1 MQRTSTKGAKAALNN
16 VFTLPFIFS
25 IIGFLYLLIQHL
37 GDRGTVLGLRG
48 TGSWSADER
57 PKNYRE
63 LILLLFPN
71 SPLSLTAL
79 MSKLQVRST
88 NDPEYKIFT
97 KNLPVQRVIV
107 SGSQTSGDLAIE
119 TQGSGASIVLKKGHS
134 LINERTL
141 ELIWV
146 SADPTTPWNSFAA
159 LRGKGSTA
167 AAMNDGD
174 GLLIVGSHHQE
185 GAAVPTAITFE
196 PTVISN
202 FTQIFRTALHLT
214 NTAKATNLRTGS
226 DLEERQRETLE
237 IHAIER
243 EMAYIFGTGV
253 EDTSGAQPERTT
265 KGFISLVT
273 TNVKDFA
280 GAVDID
286 SWEAFMEDVF
296 EDGSSE
302 KLLLAGN
309 TAITTINK
317 VARIHAEIQ
326 MSPMSETYGM
336 MLDRYRTP
344 YGFLQIRQHPLFS
357 KNATFRSWG
366 IVVDPEYLADRILS
380 GNGVNRDTNYLE
392 NRQNAGD
399 DATKDEWLTESGLE
413 LDFDTCNAVFK
424 NASAFVP

>member
-1 MQRTSTKGAKAALNN
+1 MRLRNFLHSI
-16 VFTLPFIFS
+16 FTIFIFS
-25 IIGFLYLLIQHL
+25 FIGILFLPFFFDVDATVVLA
-37 GDRGTVLGLRG
+37 TVLGLRG
-48 TGSWSADER
+48 TGGWSADER

-79 MSKLQVRST
+79 MSKLRVRAT
-88 NDPEYKIFT
+88 DDPEFKIFT
-97 KNLPVQRVIV
+97 KSLPTQRVVV
-107 SGSQTSGDLAIE
+107 SGSQTSGDLTIE

-141 ELIWV
+141 EVIWV
-146 SADPTTPWNSFAA
+146 TADPTTPFNQFSAA
-159 LRGKGSTA
+159 RGKGSTA

-185 GAAVPTAITFE
+185 GAGVPTAISYE
-196 PTVISN
+196 PSVIN
-202 FTQIFRTALHLT
+202 NYTQIFRTALHLT

-243 EMAYIFGTGV
+243 EMAYVFGTGV

-265 KGFISLVT
+265 KGFISLVS

-286 SWEAFMEDVF
+286 SWESFMEDIF

-309 TAITTINK
+309 TAITNVNK
-317 VARIHAEIQ
+317 VARIHGEIQ
-326 MSPMSETYGM
+326 MTPMSETYGM

-380 GNGVNRDTNYLE
+380 GKGVNRDTNYLE

-413 LDFDTCNAVFK
+413 LDFDQVNAVFK
-424 NASAFVP
+424 NATAFVP

>member
-1 MQRTSTKGAKAALNN
+1 MKRALRDII
-16 VFTLPFIFS
+16 TLPFVFTF
-25 IIGFLYLLIQHL
+25 IGFLTLLIKYL
-37 GDRGTVLGLRG
+37 GENGTVLGLRG

-79 MSKLQVRST
+79 MSKLQVRAT
-88 NDPEYKIFT
+88 NDPEFKIFT
-97 KNLPVQRVIV
+97 KGLPTQRVIV
-107 SGSQTSGDLAIE
+107 SGSQTSTDTTIE
-119 TQGSGASIVLKKGHS
+119 TQGTGASIVLKKGHS

-141 ELIWV
+141 EVIWV
-146 SADPTTPWNSFAA
+146 TADPTTPFNQFSAA
-159 LRGKGSTA
+159 RGKGSTA

-185 GAAVPTAITFE
+185 GAPVPTAVTYE
-196 PTVISN
+196 PSVVN
-202 FTQIFRTALHLT
+202 NYCQIFRTALHLT

-237 IHAIER
+237 IHGIER

-286 SWEAFMEDVF
+286 SWETFMEDVF

-309 TAITTINK
+309 TAITNINK
-317 VARIHAEIQ
+317 VARIHGEIQ
-326 MSPMSETYGM
+326 MTPMSETYGM

-413 LDFDTCNAVFK
+413 LDFDTVNAVFK
-424 NASAFVP
+424 NATAFVP

>member
-1 MQRTSTKGAKAALNN
+1 MKSFIRERLPIFPMYFSLFFSLLALW
-16 VFTLPFIFS
+16 LIH
-25 IIGFLYLLIQHL
+25 YLGQQ
-37 GDRGTVLGLRG
+37 GTVLGLRG

-71 SPLSLTAL
+71 SPTSLTAL
-79 MSKLQVRST
+79 MSKLQTRAT
-88 NDPEYKIFT
+88 TDPEFKIFT
-97 KNLPVQRVIV
+97 KQLPVQRVIV
-107 SGSQTSGDLAIE
+107 SGSQTSTDTTIE
-119 TQGSGASIVLKKGHS
+119 TQGTGASIVLKKGHS

-141 ELIWV
+141 EVLWV
-146 SADPTTPWNSFAA
+146 TADPTTPFNQFTAA
-159 LRGKGSTA
+159 RGKGSTA

-174 GLLIVGSHHQE
+174 GLLIVGSHHME
-185 GAAVPTAITFE
+185 GAAVPTAITYE
-196 PTVISN
+196 PTVINN
-202 FTQIFRTALHLT
+202 FCQIFRTALHLT
-214 NTAKATNLRTGS
+214 NTAKATALRTGA

-265 KGFISLVT
+265 KGFVSLIS

-286 SWEAFMEDVF
+286 TWETFMEDVF

-309 TAITTINK
+309 TAITNINK
-317 VARIHAEIQ
+317 VARIHGEIQ
-326 MSPMSETYGM
+326 MTPVSETYGM

-366 IVVDPEYLADRILS
+366 IVVDPEFLADRILS
-380 GNGVNRDTNYLE
+380 GNGVSRDTNYLE

-413 LDFDTCNAVFK
+413 LDFDSCNAVFK
-424 NASAFVP
+424 NATSFVP

>member
-1 MQRTSTKGAKAALNN
+1 MKGVKQFLNS
-16 VFTLPFIFS
+16 VFTLPFIYS
-25 IIGFLYLLIQHL
+25 LAGIVYLLFRNL
-37 GDRGTVLGLRG
+37 GQQGTVLGLRG
-48 TGSWSADER
+48 TGSWSSDER

-79 MSKLQVRST
+79 MSKLQVRAT
-88 NDPEYKIFT
+88 NDPEFKIFT
-97 KNLPVQRVIV
+97 KNLPTQRVIV
-107 SGSQTSGDLAIE
+107 SGSQTSGDTTIE
-119 TQGSGASIVLKKGHS
+119 TQGSGASVVLKKGHS

-141 ELIWV
+141 EVIWV
-146 SADPTTPWNSFAA
+146 SADPTTPFNQFTAA
-159 LRGKGSTA
+159 RGKGVSA
-167 AAMNDGD
+167 ASMNDGD

-185 GAAVPTAITFE
+185 GAAVPTAITFD
-196 PTVISN
+196 PSVVN
-202 FTQIFRTALHLT
+202 NYTQIFRTSLHLT

-243 EMAYIFGTGV
+243 ELAYIFGTGV

-280 GAVDID
+280 GSVDID
-286 SWEAFMEDVF
+286 SWESFMEDVF

-309 TAITTINK
+309 TAITNINK
-317 VARIHAEIQ
+317 VARIHGEIQ
-326 MSPMSETYGM
+326 MTPMSETYGM

-366 IVVDPEYLADRILS
+366 IIVDPEYLADRILS

>member
-1 MQRTSTKGAKAALNN
+1 MKSIKTALRNA
-16 VFTLPFIFS
+16 FTLPFLFS
-25 IIGFLYLLIQHL
+25 ITGLIYLFLRHL
-37 GDRGTVLGLRG
+37 SETGTVLGLRG

-79 MSKLQVRST
+79 MSKLAVRAT

-97 KNLPVQRVIV
+97 KGLPTQRVLV
-107 SGSQTSGDLAIE
+107 NGSQTSTDTTIE

-141 ELIWV
+141 EIVWV
-146 SADPTTPWNSFAA
+146 TADPTTPFNQFTAA
-159 LRGKGSTA
+159 RGKGTTVA

-174 GLLIVGSHHQE
+174 GLLIVGSHHPE
-185 GAAVPTAITFE
+185 GASIPTAITFE
-196 PTVISN
+196 PSVLN
-202 FTQIFRTALHLT
+202 NYTQIFRTALHLT

-243 EMAYIFGTGV
+243 EMAYIFGQGV
-253 EDTSGAQPERTT
+253 EDTSSGQAERTT
-265 KGFISLVT
+265 KGFISLVS

-286 SWEAFMEDVF
+286 SWESFMEDVF

-309 TAITTINK
+309 TAITNINK
-317 VARIHAEIQ
+317 VARIHGEIQ
-326 MSPMSETYGM
+326 MTPMTETYGM

-366 IVVDPEYLADRILS
+366 IVVDPEFLADRILS
-380 GNGVNRDTNYLE
+380 GNGVSRDTNYLE

-413 LDFDTCNAVFK
+413 LDFDQVNAVFK

>member
-1 MQRTSTKGAKAALNN
+1 MKGVKK
-16 VFTLPFIFS
+16 VFNDLATLPFIFS
-25 IIGFLYLLIQHL
+25 LVGLIYVLFRHL
-37 GDRGTVLGLRG
+37 GQQGTVLGLRG

-79 MSKLQVRST
+79 MSKLQVRAT

-119 TQGSGASIVLKKGHS
+119 TQGSGASVVLKKGHS

-141 ELIWV
+141 EVIWV
-146 SADPTTPWNSFAA
+146 TADPTTPWNSFAA
-159 LRGKGSTA
+159 ARGKGSSA

-174 GLLIVGSHHQE
+174 GLLIVGSHHME
-185 GAAVPTAITFE
+185 GAAVPTAITYE
-196 PTVISN
+196 PTVIN
-202 FTQIFRTALHLT
+202 NYTQIFRTALHLT

-273 TNVKDFA
+273 SNVKDFA

-286 SWEAFMEDVF
+286 TWESFMEDVF

-317 VARIHAEIQ
+317 AARIHGEIQ
-326 MSPMSETYGM
+326 MSPLGDTYGM

-357 KNATFRSWG
+357 KNATFRNWG
-366 IVVDPEYLADRILS
+366 IVVDPEFLADRILS
-380 GNGVNRDTNYLE
+380 GNGINRDTNYLE

-424 NASAFVP
+424 GASSFVP

>member
-1 MQRTSTKGAKAALNN
+1 MKGAKRILSEFA
-16 VFTLPFIFS
+16 TLPFIYTLT
-25 IIGFLYLLIQHL
+25 GLLYLLLFHIGQK
-37 GDRGTVLGLRG
+37 GTVLGLRG

-79 MSKLQVRST
+79 MSKLQVRAT
-88 NDPEYKIFT
+88 NDPEFKIFT
-97 KNLPVQRVIV
+97 KNLPTQRVLV
-107 SGSQTSGDLAIE
+107 SGSQTSGDTAIE
-119 TQGSGASIVLKKGHS
+119 TQGSGAAIALKKGHS

-141 ELIWV
+141 EVIWV
-146 SADPTTPWNSFAA
+146 TVDPTTPFNAFTAA
-159 LRGKGSTA
+159 RGKGSVA

-196 PTVISN
+196 PSVIN
-202 FTQIFRTALHLT
+202 NYTQIFRTSLHLT

-243 EMAYIFGTGV
+243 EMAYVFGTGV

-286 SWEAFMEDVF
+286 SWESFMEDVF

-309 TAITTINK
+309 TAITNINK
-317 VARIHAEIQ
+317 VARIHGEIQ
-326 MSPMSETYGM
+326 MTPMSETYGM

-357 KNATFRSWG
+357 KNATFRTWG

-424 NASAFVP
+424 GASAFVP

>member
-1 MQRTSTKGAKAALNN
+1 MKGVSRFFKEKAIIFPTYISLALSAA
-16 VFTLPFIFS
+16 FIAV
-25 IIGFLYLLIQHL
+25 LRLLNQN
-37 GDRGTVLGLRG
+37 GTVLGLRG
-48 TGSWSADER
+48 TGSWTADER

-79 MSKLQVRST
+79 MSKLQVRAT
-88 NDPEYKIFT
+88 NDPEFKIFT
-97 KNLPVQRVIV
+97 KNLPTQRVIN
-107 SGSQTSGDLAIE
+107 SGAATSGATTIT
-119 TQGSGASIVLKKGHS
+119 TQGSGASIALKKGHS

-141 ELIWV
+141 EVIWV
-146 SADPTTPWNSFAA
+146 TADPTSPFNTFTAA
-159 LRGKGSTA
+159 RGKGSSA

-185 GAAVPTAITFE
+185 GSAVPTAITFE
-196 PTVISN
+196 PSVLN
-202 FTQIFRTALHLT
+202 NYTQIFRTALHLT

-286 SWEAFMEDVF
+286 SWESFMEDVF

-309 TAITTINK
+309 TAITNINK
-317 VARIHAEIQ
+317 VARIHGEIQ
-326 MSPMSETYGM
+326 MTPMSETYGM

-357 KNATFRSWG
+357 KNATFRTWG
-366 IVVDPEYLADRILS
+366 IVVDPDYLADRILS

>member
-1 MQRTSTKGAKAALNN
+1 MKGFIKNKLPIFPIPYLILALS
-16 VFTLPFIFS
+16 VI
-25 IIGFLYLLIQHL
+25 YLLLSKL
-37 GDRGTVLGLRG
+37 GQGGVVLGLRG

-79 MSKLQVRST
+79 MSKLQTRAT
-88 NDPEYKIFT
+88 NDPEFKIFT
-97 KNLPVQRVIV
+97 KNLPTQRLLV
-107 SGSQTSGDLAIE
+107 SGSQTSTDSTIE
-119 TQGSGASIVLKKGHS
+119 IQGSGLGVILKKGHS

-141 ELIWV
+141 EVIWV
-146 SADPTTPWNSFAA
+146 TADPTTPFNSFSAA
-159 LRGKGSTA
+159 RGKGSTA

-185 GAAVPTAITFE
+185 GAAVPTAITYE
-196 PTVISN
+196 PTVSAN
-202 FTQIFRTALHLT
+202 YTQIFRTALHLT
-214 NTAKATNLRTGS
+214 NTAKATQLRTGS

-243 EMAYIFGTGV
+243 EMAYHFGTGV

-265 KGFISLVT
+265 KGFISLVA

-286 SWEAFMEDVF
+286 SWETFMEDVF

-317 VARIHAEIQ
+317 VARIHGEIQ
-326 MSPMSETYGM
+326 MTPASETYGM

-344 YGFLQIRQHPLFS
+344 YGFLQIRQHPLYS

-380 GNGVNRDTNYLE
+380 GNGVNRDTAYLE

-413 LDFDTCNAVFK
+413 LDFDQVNAVFK
-424 NASAFVP
+424 NATAFVS

>member
-1 MQRTSTKGAKAALNN
+1 MKGVKRFLSEKAI
-16 VFTLPFIFS
+16 IFS
-25 IIGFLYLLIQHL
+25 MYVSLILSGAFMVLARLLTNEF
-37 GDRGTVLGLRG
+37 GTVLGLCG
-48 TGSWSADER
+48 TGSWSSDER

-79 MSKLQVRST
+79 MSKLQVRAT
-88 NDPEYKIFT
+88 NDPEFKIFT
-97 KNLPVQRVIV
+97 KNLPTQRVIV
-107 SGSQTSGDLAIE
+107 SGSQTSGDTTIE
-119 TQGSGASIVLKKGHS
+119 TQGSGASVVLKKGHS

-141 ELIWV
+141 EVIWV
-146 SADPTTPWNSFAA
+146 SADPTTPFNQFSA

-167 AAMNDGD
+167 ASMNDGD

-196 PTVISN
+196 PSVIN
-202 FTQIFRTALHLT
+202 NYTQIFRTALHLT

-243 EMAYIFGTGV
+243 EMAYVFGTGV

-280 GAVDID
+280 SAVDID
-286 SWEAFMEDVF
+286 SWESFMEDVF

-309 TAITTINK
+309 TAITNINK
-317 VARIHAEIQ
+317 VARIHGEIQ
-326 MSPMSETYGM
+326 MTPMSETYGM

-366 IVVDPEYLADRILS
+366 IIVDPEYLADRILS

>member
-1 MQRTSTKGAKAALNN
+1 MKGVKR
-16 VFTLPFIFS
+16 VFRDFTTLPFIYSLFGL
-25 IIGFLYLLIQHL
+25 IYLLVFYL
-37 GDRGTVLGLRG
+37 GQKGTVLGLRG
-48 TGSWSADER
+48 TGSWTADER

-79 MSKLQVRST
+79 MSKLQVRAT
-88 NDPEYKIFT
+88 NDPEFKIFT
-97 KNLPVQRVIV
+97 KNLPTQRVIV

-119 TQGSGASIVLKKGHS
+119 TQGSGASIALKKGHS

-141 ELIWV
+141 EVIWV
-146 SADPTTPWNSFAA
+146 TADPTTPFNSFAA
-159 LRGKGSTA
+159 VRGKGSTA

-196 PTVISN
+196 PSLLNN

-243 EMAYIFGTGV
+243 EMAYVFGTGV

-286 SWEAFMEDVF
+286 SWESFMEDVF

-309 TAITTINK
+309 TAITNINK
-317 VARIHAEIQ
+317 VARIHGEIQ
-326 MSPMSETYGM
+326 MTPMSETYGM

-357 KNATFRSWG
+357 KNATFRTWG

-380 GNGVNRDTNYLE
+380 GNSVNRDTNYLE

-424 NASAFVP
+424 NASSFVP

>member
-1 MQRTSTKGAKAALNN
+1 MKRFLKEITTPPYIILALTSFYYFLLHLNQSG
-16 VFTLPFIFS
+16 V
-25 IIGFLYLLIQHL
+25 
-37 GDRGTVLGLRG
+37 VLGLRG

-79 MSKLQVRST
+79 MSKLNTRAT
-88 NDPEYKIFT
+88 NDPEFKIFT
-97 KNLPVQRVIV
+97 KSLPVQRVIV
-107 SGSQTSGDLAIE
+107 SGSQTSTDTAIE
-119 TQGSGASIVLKKGHS
+119 TQGSGASVVLKKGHS

-141 ELIWV
+141 EVIWV
-146 SADPTTPWNSFAA
+146 TADPTTPFNSFTAA
-159 LRGKGSTA
+159 RAKGSTA

-174 GLLIVGSHHQE
+174 GLLIVGSHHME
-185 GAAVPTAITFE
+185 GSAVPTAITYE
-196 PTVISN
+196 PTVIN
-202 FTQIFRTALHLT
+202 NYTQIFRTSLHLT

-253 EDTSGAQPERTT
+253 EDTTGAQPERTT
-265 KGFISLVT
+265 KGFISLVS
-273 TNVKDFA
+273 TNVKDFT

-286 SWEAFMEDVF
+286 TWEQFMEDVF

-309 TAITTINK
+309 TAITVINK
-317 VARIHAEIQ
+317 VARIHGEIQ
-326 MSPMSETYGM
+326 MTPQSETYGM
-336 MLDRYRTP
+336 YLDRYRTP

-357 KNATFRSWG
+357 KNATFRTWG
-366 IVVDPEYLADRILS
+366 IIVDPDFLADRILS

-413 LDFDTCNAVFK
+413 LDFDTCNGVFK
-424 NASAFVP
+424 NASAYVP